1 MTINLL
7 DIIIL
12 VPLALFGWNGYKK
25 GLIIEVASLA
35 ALVIGLYV
43 AFYFS
48 DFAAEMLND
57 LFDLDQKYVAVIA
70 FLMTFIVV
78 LFLVLTLG
86 KALEKVVKILLLGLL
101 DKIAGA
107 VFGILKGALILSIL
121 IFVINYFNFGDYL
134 FKEEARTKSVFFEPV
149 KSIAPALYSWLD
161 SNNFTFEIPD
171 KEELMDKVY

>member
-12 VPLALFGWNGYKK
+12 VPLALFAWNGYRK

-35 ALVIGLYV
+35 ALVLGLYM
-43 AFYFS
+43 AFFFS

-57 LFDLDQKYVAVIA
+57 LFNMDQKYVAVIA

-86 KALEKVVKILLLGLL
+86 KALEKVVKILLLGFLNKL
-101 DKIAGA
+101 AGS
-107 VFGILKGALILSIL
+107 VFGILKGALLLSIL
-121 IFVINYFNFGDYL
+121 IFIVNYFNFGNYL
-134 FKEEARTKSVFFEPV
+134 FKEEAQANSIFYESIE
-149 KSIAPALYSWLD
+149 SIAPKLYSWLD

-171 KEELMDKVY
+171 KEELLDKVY